1 MTQLCT
7 DYNYFP
13 SLQVLQ
19 ELMSLLLSCCSF
31 LWRRC
36 CCVAFSVACFLL
48 SFSFS
53 VVSLLLSCC
62 CFCGIVAVV
71 MLLFLWYRCCCH
83 VAVSVVSLLLS
94 CCCFCGIV
102 AVVML
107 LFLWYRCCCHVAVS
121 VASLLLSCCCFCGVV
136 AVVMLLFLWRC
147 CCCRVAFSVVSLL
160 LSCCFL
166 YDSLCQSLAPFAPTH
181 FLNNRCLAPESMKL
195 TTVFIQGTYPSYQIN
210 FYEITNCIFALCCV
224 VSVIGVRL
232 DVSKSIHRQPLP
244 TYVSLSNVTCHRL
257 TVTIKRVM

>member
-19 ELMSLLLSCCSF
+19 ESMSLLLSCCSF

-36 CCVAFSVACFLL
+36 CCRVAFSVACLLL

-53 VVSLLLSCC
+53 VVSLLMSCC
-62 CFCGIVAVV
+62 CFCGIIAVV
-71 MLLFLWYRCCCH
+71 VLLF
-83 VAVSVVSLLLS
+83 SVVSLLLS
-94 CCCFCGIV
+94 CCF
-102 AVVML
+102 
-107 LFLWYRCCCHVAVS
+107 
-121 VASLLLSCCCFCGVV
+121 FCGVV
-136 AVVMLLFLWRC
+136 AVVVLFFLWRC

-166 YDSLCQSLAPFAPTH
+166 CDSLCQSLAPFPPTH
-181 FLNNRCLAPESMKL
+181 FLNNRCLTPKSMKL

-224 VSVIGVRL
+224 VSVIVVRL